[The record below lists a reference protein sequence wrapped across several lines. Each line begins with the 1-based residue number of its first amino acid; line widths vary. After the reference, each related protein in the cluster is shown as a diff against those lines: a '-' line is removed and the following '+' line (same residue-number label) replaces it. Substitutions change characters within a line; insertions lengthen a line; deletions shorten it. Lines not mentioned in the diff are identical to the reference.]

1 MSTVTNPGLPSI
13 SEELFP
19 ADKANCCGQKG
30 IEMRGT
36 TLGFCA
42 LGLSIEVPLSS
53 FPPAAHSVLSQSCVF
68 PSTSKTSPDPGWV
81 PALTLVS
88 VSSF

>member
-1 MSTVTNPGLPSI
+1 MSTGTNPGLPSI

-36 TLGFCA
+36 NLGFCA

-53 FPPAAHSVLSQSCVF
+53 FPPAAHSVLSQSCAF
-68 PSTSKTSPDPGWV
+68 PSITKTSLDPGWV
-81 PALTLVS
+81 QALTLVS